1 MADPALFGHDRL
13 AHLLSDRLLGVPNFQ
28 RGYAWETINVQEF
41 LEDLRI
47 AREEDQPYFMGTVVL
62 AEDPND
68 PSRQIIVDGQQRL
81 ITTAILIAA
90 IRDRLNEFGKSDA
103 VIKIDKDYLNTFDL
117 DKEDTVIRL
126 RPNPEDLPTYENIL
140 RSEPI
145 GNRRHPLAESYGL
158 CVSHLQEVAPTL
170 KNYRALISIVSHLE
184 KNVQVLLAVASG
196 LPEAYIIF
204 ETLNDRGADLTT
216 ADLLKNYLFSQSKDY
231 IRHVEQK
238 WTRISAA
245 FDKSD
250 DLVKFIRYDHSARV
264 GKVTTRKLYK
274 ALQNSVGRG
283 SRPVRDYVNR
293 LEGNLELYSA
303 LRDPDSDFWG
313 KTNVDVRDSLLAFRR
328 FGFESSMPLLLAS
341 LTTWDVAR
349 AAKLVNKI
357 ASWSVRAWFAG
368 RLGGGTAE
376 EVFCEAAVGISDGG
390 IKSQNDVLEVIKR
403 IVPDDQ
409 TFRRA
414 FLSYGYVSTG
424 RAKYL
429 LSQLERHYLLDRGEN
444 AEAQPDWSGRSVS
457 VEHIFAE
464 SSGRGKFNS
473 QQDYERFLTIVNSI
487 ANFTLLERT
496 LNRGLGDAPFSN
508 KAASYGKSKFHLTRE
523 LGQVTK
529 WDLAEADARAGRLA
543 DLAVHAW
550 PSS

>member
-13 AHLLSDRLLGVPNFQ
+13 AHLLSDRLLGVPHFQ

-90 IRDRLNEFGKSDA
+90 IRVRLSEFEKSDA
-103 VIKIDKDYLNTFDL
+103 VTKIDKDYLNTFDL

-126 RPNPEDLPTYENIL
+126 RPNPEDLPTYEEIL
-140 RSEPI
+140 RGEPVS
-145 GNRRHPLAESYGL
+145 NRKHPLAESYEL
-158 CVSHLQEVAPTL
+158 CVGHLREVAPTL
-170 KNYRALISIVSHLE
+170 KNYRALIAVVGHLE
-184 KNVQVLLAVASG
+184 KSVQVLLAVASG

-216 ADLLKNYLFSQSKDY
+216 ADLLKNYLFSQSKDFLH
-231 IRHVEQK
+231 HVEQK

-250 DLVKFIRYDHSARV
+250 DLVKFIRYEHSARS

-274 ALQNSVGRG
+274 ALQNSIGRG

-293 LEGNLELYSA
+293 LEDTLEFYSA

-313 KTNVDVRDSLLAFRR
+313 RTNVDVRDSLLAFRR

-341 LTTWDVAR
+341 LTTWDLTK

-376 EVFCEAAVGISDGG
+376 EVFCEAAVGVSDGR
-390 IKSQNDVLEVIKR
+390 IKNQNEVLEVIKK

-414 FLSYGYVSTG
+414 FLSFGYVSTG

-429 LSQLERHYLLDRGEN
+429 LSQLERRHLIMLGEN

-464 SSGRGKFNS
+464 SSSRDRFDS
-473 QQDYERFLTIVNSI
+473 QQDYEQFLTMVNSI

-496 LNRGLGDAPFSN
+496 LNRGLGDAPFSE
-508 KAASYGKSKFHLTRE
+508 KAENYGKSKFNLTRE
-523 LGQVTK
+523 LGQMNA
-529 WDLAEADARAGRLA
+529 WSLAGADARAEQLA
-543 DLAVHAW
+543 DLAVKAW